1 MDKRLLVLALGMFAL
16 GTDTFVVAGVLPK
29 IAQGFHV
36 DIGMAGQL
44 TTLYAIAYAL
54 LAPTVATLAANVP
67 RKRLMLSAL
76 TVFVLSNLATA
87 LAPSFTVALISR
99 VFAGLGAAMYAPTAT
114 GTGASI
120 VAPAHRGQAIAII
133 VAGLTAA
140 TALGSPIGTVIG
152 GLNDWRWTMYFVSAI
167 GLAAG
172 LGIMVLL
179 KELPLPPKVGFK
191 ARLAPLQESRVGWTL
206 LTTFLG
212 MVGNFLVYIYFSVVF
227 DRVLASA
234 IVFGLLLVVWGSGG
248 TLINIGLS
256 RVLDKSSPTR
266 VLLTML
272 LVLIAAVLVLPWA
285 SAYLWSAFVVVG
297 VWGAAGWGIQGPQ
310 QYRLVNMAPA
320 IAPILLGLNT
330 AATYLGVT
338 TAGVVGAVAIHFFGP
353 YLLSLLSAA
362 VFALAIFTS
371 TMASRRIR
379 DHDARARRSSP
390 SPRVLETVAERRWNA
405 QAR

>member
-29 IAQGFHV
+29 IAQEFGV
-36 DIGMAGQL
+36 DLGSAGQL

-54 LAPTVATLAANVP
+54 LAPTVATLTAEVP

-76 TVFVLSNLATA
+76 TVFVLANLATA
-87 LAPSFTVALISR
+87 LAPTFAVALVSR

-120 VAPAHRGQAIAII
+120 VAPERRGQAIAII

-167 GLAAG
+167 GAAAG
-172 LGIMVLL
+172 LGIFALL
-179 KELPLPPKVGFK
+179 KDLPLPPKVNLQ
-191 ARLAPLQESRVGWTL
+191 ARLAPLREARVGWTL

-212 MVGNFLVYIYFSVVF
+212 MAGNFLVYIYFSAVF
-227 DRVLASA
+227 DRVLTDAF
-234 IVFGLLLVVWGSGG
+234 VFGAMLVVWGTSG
-248 TLINIGLS
+248 TLTNVILS
-256 RVLDKSSPTR
+256 RVLDKVSPTK
-266 VLLTML
+266 VLMAML
-272 LVLIAAVLVLPWA
+272 LVLVADMALMPFA
-285 SAYLWSAFVVVG
+285 SASLWTALLAVA

-310 QYRLVNMAPA
+310 QYRLVGMAPA

-330 AATYLGVT
+330 ASTYLGVT
-338 TAGVVGAVAIHFFGP
+338 IAGVVGAVGLHTVGAHN
-353 YLLSLLSAA
+353 LSLVSAGI
-362 VFALAIFTS
+362 FALALL
-371 TMASRRIR
+371 ASQVA
-379 DHDARARRSSP
+379 ARHIGR
-390 SPRVLETVAERRWNA
+390 
-405 QAR
+405 